1 MSKFYHKG
9 FTLIELLL
17 SMSFMAVLIAGAVP
31 VYQTFQKENDLNL
44 ATATIAQAL
53 NRAKLMAES
62 GIEDSGWSINVQ
74 NNEVMIYK
82 GNNFANRDTNFDEN
96 FTLPATVLV
105 SGLLDEN
112 FAHFSGIPQQ
122 LGKITV
128 ASDNGKSTEIS
139 INDVGLVDY

>member
-1 MSKFYHKG
+1 
-9 FTLIELLL
+9 
-17 SMSFMAVLIAGAVP
+17 MAVLIAGAVP

-62 GIEDSGWSINVQ
+62 GIEDSGWSVNVQ
-74 NNEVMIYK
+74 NNEVIIYK
-82 GNNFANRDTNFDEN
+82 GLNFASRDNNFDEN

-112 FAHFSGIPQQ
+112 FTHFSGIPQQ

-139 INDVGLVDY
+139 INEIGLVEY